1 MFQKRI
7 ALLVMTAL
15 CASMCFIG
23 CGKEEESVPAPD
35 EIVVEP
41 ILPEEEEPEEPEEEI
56 VEELATAYPVIETRE
71 VVDGE
76 IQSYLTGEW
85 KSTDQATRR
94 PIAVM
99 IPNNKPA
106 MPQYGLSKAS
116 VIYEAPVEGRITR
129 LMAVVED
136 FDELDRIGPVRS
148 SRDYFI
154 YVAMGYEAIYCNWG
168 LARPYVEELIN
179 RPNYYNVSASVA
191 GIHNPADEAF
201 GRVNR
206 PGYATEFT
214 GYLKIDG
221 LFKAVERLEY
231 DWVYDWNHVPQFL
244 FAAEDVIA
252 DYADNDTAILIYPGG
267 ISGGNS
273 GGYGAYHPYF
283 EYHEGDHLY
292 YRYQDGNKQIDEYNN
307 EQLTVSN
314 VVFQYCHGEVRD
326 DHDYLAFGVHGEGD
340 ALVFTNGKVIKG
352 RWMRYDG
359 DFSPAKFYDE
369 EGNEIIF
376 NQGKTWICNIW
387 QEYGEFVQYGED
399 KDHLTTPDMPSVT
412 STDKADDTDAVD
424 ADRTDSDE

>member
-1 MFQKRI
+1 MFRKRI
-7 ALLVMTAL
+7 ALLIATAL
-15 CASMCFIG
+15 CAAICFEG
-23 CGKEEESVPAPD
+23 CGKKDEEPAPEPDIVEEETPA
-35 EIVVEP
+35 VE
-41 ILPEEEEPEEPEEEI
+41 EEPEEEI
-56 VEELATAYPVIETRE
+56 VEEPTTAYPVIEERM
-71 VVDGE
+71 VVNGE
-76 IQSYLTGEW
+76 IQSFLTGEW

-136 FDELDRIGPVRS
+136 FDDLDRIGPVRS
-148 SRDYFI
+148 SRDYFV

-179 RPNYYNVSASVA
+179 RPNYYNVSAAVS

-201 GRVNR
+201 GRVDR
-206 PGYATEFT
+206 PGYAQEFT

-221 LFKAVERLEY
+221 LFKAVERLGY
-231 DWVYDWNHVPQFL
+231 DWTYDWNHVPQFL

-252 DYADNDTAILIYPGG
+252 DYADNDTAVLIYPGG
-267 ISGGNS
+267 VSGSNS

-283 EYHEGDHLY
+283 EYHEDDHLY
-292 YRYQDGNKQIDEYNN
+292 YRYQDGKKQIDEYNN

-314 VVFQYCHGEVRD
+314 IIFQYCHGEVRD

-340 ALVFTNGKVIKG
+340 ALVFTNGKVIKAT
-352 RWMRYDG
+352 WLRYDG
-359 DFSPAKFYDE
+359 DFTPAKFYDE
-369 EGNEIIF
+369 DGNEIIF

-387 QEYGEFVQYGED
+387 QEYGEYVQYGED
-399 KDHLTTPDMPSVT
+399 EDHLITPDVPSVT
-412 STDKADDTDAVD
+412 GSNKGSDTGKIEDD
-424 ADRTDSDE
+424 RKDSDD